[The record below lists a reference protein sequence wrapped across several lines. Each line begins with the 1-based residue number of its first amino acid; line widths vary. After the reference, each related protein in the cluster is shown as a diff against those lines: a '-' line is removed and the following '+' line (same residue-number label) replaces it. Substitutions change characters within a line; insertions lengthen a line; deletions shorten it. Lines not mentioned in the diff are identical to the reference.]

1 MIPLKI
7 EDGLLLSSITI
18 THKGQTLHLE
28 RVLIDTGSG
37 GTIISTDK
45 ASSIGILPEEHDT
58 IYRVRGVGGSEFVYS
73 KNLDQLSIGSLT
85 VREFETEIG
94 AMNYGFELDGIIGL
108 DFLLKTKAVIDLDNP
123 SLYTKNS

>member
-1 MIPLKI
+1 MISLKI
-7 EDGLLLSSITI
+7 EDGLLLSSIKI
-18 THKGQTLHLE
+18 THKGKTLKLD

-45 ASSIGILPEEHDT
+45 ASTIGIIPEEDDT

-73 KNLDQLSIGSLT
+73 KTLDEISIDSLI
-85 VREFETEIG
+85 VNEFETEIG

-108 DFLLKTKAVIDLDNP
+108 DFLLKTKAIIDLENH
-123 SLYTKNS
+123 SLHSKV

>member
-28 RVLIDTGSG
+28 RVLIDTGAG
-37 GTIISTDK
+37 GTIIATDK
-45 ASSIGILPEEHDT
+45 AGTIGILPEEHDT
-58 IYRVRGVGGSEFVYS
+58 IYRVRGVGGSEFVYF
-73 KNLDQLSIGSLT
+73 KILDELSVGSLT

-108 DFLLKTKAVIDLDNP
+108 DFLLKTKAIIDLENP
-123 SLYTKNS
+123 SLYKKNA